1 MSDLA
6 AGFNTLAASAISV
19 GSMAALES
27 DVLVVTQTST
37 LFSSTWPTAALAMF
51 FPTLIE
57 QPLLVT
63 QMTHVNGG
71 TLAGNVDV
79 GVYDRFGNLL
89 VSKGGV
95 AQAGASTIQ
104 AHDLTDTLLV
114 PGFYYRAIVFSLA
127 PRRGRGTA
135 CRSSSRLRR
144 CCSSRRVDISS
155 GSLTPR
161 RPRTMCGVRAASV
174 RTGCGSTGASSR
186 RRRCR
191 CRSRR

>member
-1 MSDLA
+1 VEGDDDLMGDLA

-27 DVLVVTQTST
+27 DVLAVTQTST
-37 LFSSTWPTAALAMF
+37 LFSSAWPTAALAMF
-51 FPTLIE
+51 YPTLIE
-57 QPLLVT
+57 QPLVVT

-104 AHDLTDTLLV
+104 AHDLTDTLLA

-127 PRRGRGTA
+127 TATVERASPAALLLRAVGVKEMASAYPLPAVATLSWTVTA
-135 CRSSSRLRR
+135 C
-144 CCSSRRVDISS
+144 VA
-155 GSLTPR
+155 GVSLNFLT
-161 RPRTMCGVRAASV
+161 TV
-174 RTGCGSTGASSR
+174 
-186 RRRCR
+186 
-191 CRSRR
+191 